1 MGATFFELS
10 IRANNPR
17 EGYSV
22 LVEEAEEEYGNDQ
35 YSGTIATTNGFSDFT
50 NEFKNSKLSVDKFI
64 AKKSDDINKR
74 DCACICIEEPKANTN
89 KIKSVV
95 EHDVFTGTRKW
106 ELLYIPMSSKNNNW
120 KGAACDKKG
129 DAVTAAREYTE
140 KTGTETVVMIL
151 KRLSKTS
158 GNDVV
163 ARIKYKP
170 STTERKGKYI
180 FFGWAAE

>member
-1 MGATFFELS
+1 MGASFFQQG

-17 EGYSV
+17 EGYSD
-22 LVEEAEEEYGNDQ
+22 LVEQAEDEYGNDP
-35 YSGTIATTNGFSDFT
+35 YSGTIATTNGFSDYT
-50 NEFKNSKLSVDKFI
+50 NEFKNSKLSADRFI
-64 AKKSDDINKR
+64 NKKSDDLAKR

-106 ELLYIPMSSKNNNW
+106 ELLYVPMSSNGNW
-120 KGAACDKKG
+120 TGAACDKKG
-129 DAVTAAREYTE
+129 DAVTSAREYTE
-140 KTGTETVVMIL
+140 KTGTETIVVIK

-158 GNDVV
+158 GNNIV
-163 ARIKYKP
+163 AKIKYKP
-170 STTERKGKYI
+170 STTEKKGKYI